1 MRQAKVSITLDLV
14 EVMCRQSDGPFVVI
28 TENALPA
35 DAKIVDCYVRGG
47 HGKEPV
53 RLDCIVE
60 SKAFADLA
68 PLAPMPML
76 PAAHRDDDRG

>member
-1 MRQAKVSITLDLV
+1 MRQAKVSIALDLV
-14 EVMCRQSDGPFVVI
+14 EALCRQADGPFAVI

-35 DAKIVDCYVRGG
+35 DAKIVDCSIRGG

-60 SKAFADLA
+60 SKSFADLA
-68 PLAPMPML
+68 PLAPMPTL
-76 PAAHRDDDRG
+76 PAVKFRRVRQ